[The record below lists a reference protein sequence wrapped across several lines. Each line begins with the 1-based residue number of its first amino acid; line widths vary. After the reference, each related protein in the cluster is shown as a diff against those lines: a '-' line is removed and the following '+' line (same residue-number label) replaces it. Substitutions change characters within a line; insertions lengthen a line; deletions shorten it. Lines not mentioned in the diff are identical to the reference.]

1 MKENKME
8 FKTLTIP
15 KPGETQSGDSCTA
28 MQFEEFRKALF
39 VVCDGLSGS
48 RPNFASNYATR
59 TISERLISRLSGQTT
74 NIDAIIKEEMD
85 KINDELKAESA
96 GTTMELAYLDKES
109 QILHTAHIGD
119 SRIYLIN
126 GTQNLNPFT
135 SAVPE
140 QITPDQSH
148 ADENRGP
155 SNCLGIGGVTKIH
168 PNRFDLSKMADTV
181 FMLMCTDGLT
191 SYKVTQRELTNIFQ
205 NYTLNQELHA
215 IMDTFE
221 HLIEHPYGMITEGLE
236 EGGITKG
243 YWRNIAQHF
252 AERGYQLD
260 TDDYHR
266 RRDMILPLIEPR
278 NPDHLM
284 YRALFADA
292 YATAV
297 RVHDDVGIIIADLK
311 DGRKEFMQK
320 TILTKRAVE
329 VIKEPVMTTVIPPQT
344 PPPLIGNEASIQN
357 EVAVPAT
364 YDVEKTDTVLTG
376 RFDEEDLTGDDL
388 PETTT
393 SKGPEVLP
401 GQIPTTEGETIGYI
415 PLDEVP
421 SEEGE
426 LIPEPQTLGEL
437 ELEDTQ
443 NPDYQ
448 NPALEE
454 EKEEPEL
461 DDLRIRNSELEARVG
476 ELEERLELMRDYVPR
491 NEHDEIITA
500 HEEAKDELVQ
510 GFSSL
515 EDELREIIAN
525 YEKSIIEYE
534 NINSQLKLDLEAKT
548 SEAEEYLRNATG
560 FKKNLEA
567 ALEREE
573 GEIQNVQLYS
583 QFYAEKI
590 QELLRA
596 NSIIKDLTEKNSEL
610 ETNIYEIRTEL
621 EGKIAEI
628 EADKKTLVEGYEGLL
643 KGYDERTNKLV
654 QEKDELSSDYEA
666 RIQTLT
672 KEKDAAI
679 KEKEELDKNY
689 GGRVS
694 ELETEL
700 EQANTEKDRLVGEK
714 EELSIGYEARIQT
727 LTEEKER
734 LDRDYGGKVSEL
746 ETQLEQTNIEKD
758 RLVREKEELSIGYEA
773 RLQTLTEEKETLT
786 EEKERLDRDYGGR
799 VSELETQLEKAN
811 AEKITL
817 VGEKEELTKGYEKRV
832 QTLTKEKVKIM
843 EEVVIIIKEVQRYK
857 TKLETAETKIRDL
870 KRIHSEY
877 ITEAERAQTGIE
889 EKLFGFTQTI
899 ESLEARLKECN
910 DDTLRERA
918 TALNEKEI
926 ALGEYEIRLGEK
938 ETGLGEKE
946 ASLDEIAQRLDEK
959 QRALGERTEALRQ
972 ATEELMERLGYL
984 PNEVIETIKSYLKNT
999 KLQVKTSE
1007 GTYSS
1012 KSVISEANKEI
1023 IERLVNEGVIS
1034 GAPTQENATKVS
1046 YEGVSRRE
1054 ESKTGNGKGIY
1065 YHEFTIEGELFQGE
1079 RNENGVIIR
1088 KDAPIKY
1095 RISLEVKVDPELK
1108 EKTARLHER
1117 GLYNFNQ
1124 PGPLTHEITN
1134 ASVENTCM
1142 QIILPES
1149 KTSNYSSESII
1160 KIFYPMKD
1168 RTTDIGEKNRRIGML
1183 RKIGFPD
1190 GILPDAGLEGQD
1202 QNPETKVI
1210 TEGTLYSTYQSKL
1223 SYLIGQL
1230 PGALK
1235 KNDNVSFLL
1244 EYNLPAS
1251 TVKHSVQGEN

>member
-1 MKENKME
+1 ME

-700 EQANTEKDRLVGEK
+700 EQSNTEKDRLVGEK

-746 ETQLEQTNIEKD
+746 ETQLEQANTEKD
-758 RLVREKEELSIGYEA
+758 RLVGEKEELSIGYEA
-773 RLQTLTEEKETLT
+773 RIQTLT
-786 EEKERLDRDYGGR
+786 EEKERLDRDYGG
-799 VSELETQLEKAN
+799 
-811 AEKITL
+811 
-817 VGEKEELTKGYEKRV
+817 
-832 QTLTKEKVKIM
+832 KV
-843 EEVVIIIKEVQRYK
+843 
-857 TKLETAETKIRDL
+857 
-870 KRIHSEY
+870 
-877 ITEAERAQTGIE
+877 
-889 EKLFGFTQTI
+889 
-899 ESLEARLKECN
+899 
-910 DDTLRERA
+910 
-918 TALNEKEI
+918 
-926 ALGEYEIRLGEK
+926 
-938 ETGLGEKE
+938 
-946 ASLDEIAQRLDEK
+946 
-959 QRALGERTEALRQ
+959 
-972 ATEELMERLGYL
+972 
-984 PNEVIETIKSYLKNT
+984 
-999 KLQVKTSE
+999 
-1007 GTYSS
+1007 
-1012 KSVISEANKEI
+1012 
-1023 IERLVNEGVIS
+1023 
-1034 GAPTQENATKVS
+1034 
-1046 YEGVSRRE
+1046 
-1054 ESKTGNGKGIY
+1054 
-1065 YHEFTIEGELFQGE
+1065 
-1079 RNENGVIIR
+1079 
-1088 KDAPIKY
+1088 
-1095 RISLEVKVDPELK
+1095 
-1108 EKTARLHER
+1108 
-1117 GLYNFNQ
+1117 
-1124 PGPLTHEITN
+1124 
-1134 ASVENTCM
+1134 
-1142 QIILPES
+1142 
-1149 KTSNYSSESII
+1149 
-1160 KIFYPMKD
+1160 
-1168 RTTDIGEKNRRIGML
+1168 
-1183 RKIGFPD
+1183 
-1190 GILPDAGLEGQD
+1190 
-1202 QNPETKVI
+1202 
-1210 TEGTLYSTYQSKL
+1210 
-1223 SYLIGQL
+1223 
-1230 PGALK
+1230 
-1235 KNDNVSFLL
+1235 
-1244 EYNLPAS
+1244 
-1251 TVKHSVQGEN
+1251 